1 MSRAK
6 ESETQYGLKFPTGG
20 VCDPRTLAEFAQV
33 AEESGWDGVFLED
46 YIVWQGHPDVPTYDP
61 WVSLAGMA
69 LRTQR
74 VHLGTTVTPLPRRRP
89 WKVARETVTLD
100 HLSNGRV
107 ILGVGIGDMSVDV
120 SFARFGEA
128 TDARQRS
135 RMLDEALEVLVKCW
149 SGEPFSHH
157 GEFYHLDEV
166 TLLPKPVQ
174 TPRIPI
180 WVGGGWPLKG
190 PTRRAVRWD
199 GSCLY
204 KHTGGHWQDM
214 TPADV
219 RKLKALAESQRPNSA
234 PFDIALGGRHRY
246 DDWDKE
252 RALIHSLAEAGATW
266 WVEYLPPQLGGVDEL
281 RACIERGPLR
291 ID

>member
-1 MSRAK
+1 M
-6 ESETQYGLKFPTGG
+6 QYGLNFPNGG
-20 VCDPRTLAEFAQV
+20 VCDPHTLAQFAHI

-61 WVSLAGMA
+61 WVALAAMA
-69 LRTQR
+69 LRTRR
-74 VHLGTTVTPLPRRRP
+74 VRLGTTVTPLPRRRP

-100 HLSNGRV
+100 HLSNGRL

-120 SFARFGEA
+120 SFTRFGETTA
-128 TDARQRS
+128 ARRRS

-157 GEFYHLDEV
+157 GEYYRLDEV
-166 TLLPKPVQ
+166 TLLPRPIQ

-180 WVGGGWPLKG
+180 WIGGGWPLKG
-190 PTRRAVRWD
+190 PAQRAARWD

-204 KHTGGHWQDM
+204 KHTGGDWQDM
-214 TPADV
+214 TPDDV
-219 RKLKALAESQRPNSA
+219 RELKALAERQRPRST
-234 PFDIALGGRHRY
+234 PFDIALGGRQRD

-252 RALIHSLAEAGATW
+252 RALIRSLAEAGGTW
-266 WVEYLPPQLGGVDEL
+266 WVEYLSPQLGGVEEL